1 MRQALLALVHHEP
14 VVEDVDAFE
23 QHVVAVRDHVFPVF
37 LGRGGHRGLDDFEVL
52 GVLVGHQ
59 VEVVA
64 EVADAVFQ
72 IALTRLDDLPLA
84 VGRVGVQEAVL
95 GADCG
100 VAGDDEVGLALGLAH
115 AAREGL
121 VLFLKHQHVLAHV
134 GAQHVLVDLRRTQG
148 HGVLL
153 GVEEGLVVVGPSRAA
168 RGLGD
173 AVLQHLA
180 RAQILDV
187 QCVFAAADGVDAV
200 HQQVVVGAHAA
211 SANGEVVVAFSH
223 GRLVEHHLF
232 LGVHGSFLAARE
244 RVFLAFLV
252 PGVVPI
258 ALVQDGHALVV
269 LLDAPHD
276 LVVDLGLQGFRRRH
290 HGLLVGVLSLEVRH
304 HFLGL
309 GVGLFRLFLGVAQ
322 AHPEIVV
329 LKLQAVDVG
338 GVRLLRRVR
347 RRGEL
352 RGLGHVVGLHVSGGV
367 AAHGEG
373 QNSGACGARQSCVHF
388 GRFSSAQRVRTA
400 KIRRAFA

>member
-1 MRQALLALVHHEP
+1 M
-14 VVEDVDAFE
+14 
-23 QHVVAVRDHVFPVF
+23 
-37 LGRGGHRGLDDFEVL
+37 
-52 GVLVGHQ
+52 
-59 VEVVA
+59 
-64 EVADAVFQ
+64 ADAVFQ

-95 GADCG
+95 GADSG

-153 GVEEGLVVVGPSRAA
+153 GVEEGLVVVGPSRPA

-187 QCVFAAADGVDAV
+187 QRVLAAADGVDAV

-232 LGVHGSFLAARE
+232 LCVHGSFLAARE

-252 PGVVPI
+252 PGVVPV

-276 LVVDLGLQGFRRRH
+276 LVVDLRLQGFRRRH

-352 RGLGHVVGLHVSGGV
+352 RGLGHVIGLHVSGGV

-373 QNSGACGARQSCVHF
+373 QNSGACGAHQSCVHF
-388 GRFSSAQRVRTA
+388 GRFGPAQRVRTA